1 MIARCSDSFSTERVE
16 DGRKHF
22 EPGGNPAVTTAAEGM
37 TSTPEVEYAG
47 LWKRLLAFFVDL
59 AIISLIFFAFA
70 VILPILLGPR
80 LGVPSGGVILAFAA
94 VLWLVIAWLYWAIM
108 ESSSRQS
115 TVGKDLVGILVTDG
129 EGKRISF
136 GKATLR
142 YFGKIASVMPA
153 LAGFFMIGFT
163 AKKQGLHDLI
173 SGSLVVIKQ

>member
-1 MIARCSDSFSTERVE
+1 VT
-16 DGRKHF
+16 
-22 EPGGNPAVTTAAEGM
+22 TTAAEAM
-37 TSTPEVEYAG
+37 TPTPDVEYAG
-47 LWKRLLAFFVDL
+47 FWKRLLAFVVDL
-59 AIISLIFFAFA
+59 GVTSLIFFAFA

-80 LGVPSGGVILAFAA
+80 LGVPSGGVILASGVAI
-94 VLWLVIAWLYWAIM
+94 WLVVTWLYWAIM

-163 AKKQGLHDLI
+163 ARKQGLHDLI
-173 SGSLVVIKQ
+173 SGSLVVSKQ

>member
-1 MIARCSDSFSTERVE
+1 MT
-16 DGRKHF
+16 
-22 EPGGNPAVTTAAEGM
+22 TTAAEAM
-37 TSTPEVEYAG
+37 TPTPDVEYAG
-47 LWKRLLAFFVDL
+47 FWKRLLAFVVDL
-59 AIISLIFFAFA
+59 GVTSLIFFAFA

-80 LGVPSGGVILAFAA
+80 LGVPSGGVILASGVAI
-94 VLWLVIAWLYWAIM
+94 WLVVTWLYWAIM

-163 AKKQGLHDLI
+163 ARKQGLHDLI
-173 SGSLVVIKQ
+173 SGSLVVSKQ